1 MSKLSQ
7 QVHELEQRLEKLEH
21 ENNMLKF
28 KLYRLIASNGR
39 LIEPIPY
46 TKTKRDLIKQIE
58 FSTSLDSAKI
68 VCKLNDNYNL
78 TPNNTPDE
86 L

>member
-1 MSKLSQ
+1 M
-7 QVHELEQRLEKLEH
+7 
-21 ENNMLKF
+21 
-28 KLYRLIASNGR
+28 IASNGR
-39 LIEPIPY
+39 LIEPVPY
-46 TKTKRDLIKQIE
+46 NQTKGKLIKQIE